1 MAQHQQ
7 AMSVAPPPPKVIG
20 ASAPRKENAGG
31 AKVQPPPAIAAAGK
45 GSSPSGPTASKPNIV
60 DAVLDEWEARF
71 SSEPTASKPR
81 PGHVEAL
88 LNNEWEGSSPSKPTA
103 SKPVKNKN
111 KASVAAYY
119 GSFFWGPSEGRHLN
133 IA

>member
-1 MAQHQQ
+1 MP
-7 AMSVAPPPPKVIG
+7 VPKVIG
-20 ASAPRKENAGG
+20 ASVPRKENAGG
-31 AKVQPPPAIAAAGK
+31 AKVQPPPPQLAIAAAGE
-45 GSSPSGPTASKPNIV
+45 GSSPSGPTARKPNPNIV
-60 DAVLDEWEARF
+60 AAVLEEWEKRN
-71 SSEPTASKPR
+71 SSKPTASKPR

-88 LNNEWEGSSPSKPTA
+88 LDNEWEGSSSSKPTA
-103 SKPVKNKN
+103 SKAVENKN

>member
-1 MAQHQQ
+1 MP
-7 AMSVAPPPPKVIG
+7 VAPVPPKVIG
-20 ASAPRKENAGG
+20 ASVPRKENAGG
-31 AKVQPPPAIAAAGK
+31 AKVQPPPHLAIPPAWK
-45 GSSPSGPTASKPNIV
+45 GSSPSGPTSSKPKPSIV
-60 DAVLDEWEARF
+60 DAVLEEWEAKF
-71 SSEPTASKPR
+71 SSGPTASKPR

-88 LNNEWEGSSPSKPTA
+88 LNNEWEEEFGSSPSKPTA
-103 SKPVKNKN
+103 STTVKNKN